1 MGEFQFFKNVF
12 FSYITLIFV
21 AGLFIFMDYGF
32 DTDLFLNFIENC
44 LFAFLI
50 IVAAFCIKHHKIRVI
65 YGYLSLLIFSFLLLF
80 ETVYYLMFH
89 VFFNASSL
97 YVILDTNSSEV
108 SEFFSFYVGFIE
120 VLFMVLFFFLTLF
133 FLKRNKKSYKE
144 LIPLSSKK
152 IAVYMLSVFG
162 VLVYLKLS
170 KQIIY
175 NLPYLVAKSVYEYTQ
190 ISKSFDIYVENK
202 EGNFTNVQFQSDQHN
217 SVFVLILGEST
228 VRTHMGLYG
237 YERQTTPLLK
247 SISDQL
253 WIYPDVIS
261 PHTQTVE
268 SVTKMLTLGNY
279 ESPEKIESGSIV
291 QLANA
296 AGFDTFWLS
305 NQRPVGMYESLV
317 TKIALSASMTKFLT
331 VAPVNTNLVL
341 DQVLLPE
348 LDKVLKNNSGK
359 PKFIVIHLMGTHF
372 DYQNRYPDSLK
383 AFSNVPKLNYDSKE
397 NHNNVNAYDQ
407 AVLYTDYIVT
417 DVINKVKTVSKQST
431 VLYLSDHGEE
441 LYTDKNMAG
450 HNESIATK
458 SMYDIPFVLWQ
469 SDQYKKSKSLIFDA
483 QRPYMT
489 DDLFHSLAQLLKIKA
504 TEVKTKR
511 SIFSHNFQNRQRIIL
526 GNEDYDVKFDSID
539 NQNSSLK

>member
-1 MGEFQFFKNVF
+1 
-12 FSYITLIFV
+12 
-21 AGLFIFMDYGF
+21 
-32 DTDLFLNFIENC
+32 
-44 LFAFLI
+44 
-50 IVAAFCIKHHKIRVI
+50 
-65 YGYLSLLIFSFLLLF
+65 
-80 ETVYYLMFH
+80 MFH

-97 YVILDTNSSEV
+97 YVILDTNRLEV
-108 SEFFSFYVGFIE
+108 SEFFSFYVGLIE

-190 ISKSFDIYVENK
+190 ISKSFEIYVENK
-202 EGNFTNVQFQSDQHN
+202 EGNFTDVQFQSDQHN

-279 ESPEKIESGSIV
+279 EAPEKIESGSIV

-341 DQVLLPE
+341 DQALLPE

-417 DVINKVKTVSKQST
+417 EVINKVKTVSTQSK

-504 TEVKTKR
+504 TEVNTKR

-526 GNEDYDVKFDSID
+526 GKEDYDVKFDSID

>member
-1 MGEFQFFKNVF
+1 
-12 FSYITLIFV
+12 
-21 AGLFIFMDYGF
+21 
-32 DTDLFLNFIENC
+32 
-44 LFAFLI
+44 
-50 IVAAFCIKHHKIRVI
+50 
-65 YGYLSLLIFSFLLLF
+65 
-80 ETVYYLMFH
+80 
-89 VFFNASSL
+89 
-97 YVILDTNSSEV
+97 
-108 SEFFSFYVGFIE
+108 
-120 VLFMVLFFFLTLF
+120 
-133 FLKRNKKSYKE
+133 
-144 LIPLSSKK
+144 
-152 IAVYMLSVFG
+152 
-162 VLVYLKLS
+162 
-170 KQIIY
+170 
-175 NLPYLVAKSVYEYTQ
+175 
-190 ISKSFDIYVENK
+190 
-202 EGNFTNVQFQSDQHN
+202 
-217 SVFVLILGEST
+217 
-228 VRTHMGLYG
+228 MGLYG

-279 ESPEKIESGSIV
+279 EAPEKIESGSIV

-417 DVINKVKTVSKQST
+417 DVINKVKTVSTQST

>member
-12 FSYITLIFV
+12 FSYMTLILV
-21 AGLFIFMDYGF
+21 AGLFVFMDCAF

-50 IVAAFCIKHHKIRVI
+50 IVPSLWIKHSKIRVI
-65 YGYLSLLIFSFLLLF
+65 YGHLSLLIFSFLLLF
-80 ETVYYLMFH
+80 ETVYYLMFQ
-89 VFFNASSL
+89 VFFSASSL
-97 YVILDTNSSEV
+97 YVILDTNSSEI
-108 SEFFSFYVGFIE
+108 SEFFSFYLGFVE
-120 VLFMVLFFFLTLF
+120 VLFMVLFFFFTLF
-133 FLKRNKKSYKE
+133 FLKRNKKSYQE

-152 IAVYMLSVFG
+152 ITVYMLSIFG

-170 KQIIY
+170 KQIVY
-175 NLPYLVAKSVYEYTQ
+175 NLPYLVTKSVYEYIQ
-190 ISKSFDIYVENK
+190 ISKSFEAYTQNK
-202 EGNFTNVQFQSDQHN
+202 KGNFTNVQLESDQHN

-247 SISDQL
+247 SISDEL
-253 WIYPDVIS
+253 WIYSDVIS

-279 ESPEKIESGSIV
+279 EAPEKIESGSIV

-331 VAPVNTNLVL
+331 VAPVDTNQVL
-341 DQVLLPE
+341 DQALLPE
-348 LDKVLKNNSGK
+348 LDMVLKNNTDK

-372 DYQNRYPDSLK
+372 DYQNRYPDSLQ
-383 AFSNVPKLNYDSKE
+383 AFSNVPKLNYNSKQ
-397 NHNNVNAYDQ
+397 NHIKVNAYDQ

-417 DVINKVKTVSKQST
+417 EVINRVKTVSEQST

-441 LYTDKNMAG
+441 LYMDKNMAG

-458 SMYDIPFVLWQ
+458 SMYEIPFLLWQ
-469 SDQYKKSKSLIFDA
+469 SNQYKKSKSLIFDA

-489 DDLFHSLAQLLKIKA
+489 DDLFHSLAQLLQIKA
-504 TEVKTKR
+504 TEVNTKK

-526 GNEDYDVKFDSID
+526 GNEDFDVKF
-539 NQNSSLK
+539 NSNLFKNTLIK

>member
-50 IVAAFCIKHHKIRVI
+50 IVAAFCIKHHKIMVI

-279 ESPEKIESGSIV
+279 EAPEKIESGSIV

-417 DVINKVKTVSKQST
+417 DVINKVKTVSTQST

>member
-1 MGEFQFFKNVF
+1 
-12 FSYITLIFV
+12 
-21 AGLFIFMDYGF
+21 
-32 DTDLFLNFIENC
+32 
-44 LFAFLI
+44 
-50 IVAAFCIKHHKIRVI
+50 
-65 YGYLSLLIFSFLLLF
+65 
-80 ETVYYLMFH
+80 
-89 VFFNASSL
+89 
-97 YVILDTNSSEV
+97 
-108 SEFFSFYVGFIE
+108 
-120 VLFMVLFFFLTLF
+120 
-133 FLKRNKKSYKE
+133 
-144 LIPLSSKK
+144 
-152 IAVYMLSVFG
+152 
-162 VLVYLKLS
+162 
-170 KQIIY
+170 
-175 NLPYLVAKSVYEYTQ
+175 
-190 ISKSFDIYVENK
+190 
-202 EGNFTNVQFQSDQHN
+202 
-217 SVFVLILGEST
+217 
-228 VRTHMGLYG
+228 
-237 YERQTTPLLK
+237 
-247 SISDQL
+247 
-253 WIYPDVIS
+253 
-261 PHTQTVE
+261 
-268 SVTKMLTLGNY
+268 
-279 ESPEKIESGSIV
+279 
-291 QLANA
+291 
-296 AGFDTFWLS
+296 
-305 NQRPVGMYESLV
+305 
-317 TKIALSASMTKFLT
+317 MTKFLT

-417 DVINKVKTVSKQST
+417 DVINKVKTVSTQST

>member
-1 MGEFQFFKNVF
+1 
-12 FSYITLIFV
+12 
-21 AGLFIFMDYGF
+21 
-32 DTDLFLNFIENC
+32 
-44 LFAFLI
+44 
-50 IVAAFCIKHHKIRVI
+50 
-65 YGYLSLLIFSFLLLF
+65 
-80 ETVYYLMFH
+80 
-89 VFFNASSL
+89 
-97 YVILDTNSSEV
+97 
-108 SEFFSFYVGFIE
+108 FFSFYVGFTE
-120 VLFMVLFFFLTLF
+120 VLYMVLVLFFTFF
-133 FLKRNKKSYKE
+133 FLRRNKKLYQK
-144 LIPLSSKK
+144 LKPLETKK

-170 KQIIY
+170 KHIVY

-190 ISKSFDIYVENK
+190 ISKSFEAYTQNK
-202 EGNFTNVQFQSDQHN
+202 KGNFTNVQLESDQHN

-228 VRTHMGLYG
+228 VRTHMELYG

-247 SISDQL
+247 SISDEL

-279 ESPEKIESGSIV
+279 ESPEKIESGSII

-331 VAPVNTNLVL
+331 VAPVTTNQVL
-341 DQVLLPE
+341 DEALLPE
-348 LDKVLKNNSGK
+348 LDIVLKNNTDK

-372 DYQNRYPDSLK
+372 DYQNRYPESLQT
-383 AFSNVPKLNYDSKE
+383 FSNVPKLNYSSEE
-397 NHNNVNAYDQ
+397 NHINVNAYDQ

-417 DVINKVKTVSKQST
+417 EEINKVKNLSAQST

-441 LYTDKNMAG
+441 LYMDKNMAG

-458 SMYDIPFVLWQ
+458 SMYEIPFVLWQ
-469 SDQYKKSKSLIFDA
+469 SDEYKKSKSLIFDA

-489 DDLFHSLAQLLKIKA
+489 DDLFHSLAQLLQIKA
-504 TEVKTKR
+504 TEVSTKR
-511 SIFSHNFQNRQRIIL
+511 SIFSHDFQNRQRIIL
-526 GNEDYDVKFDSID
+526 GNEDFDVKFESID
-539 NQNSSLK
+539 NQNSSQK